1 MKNSKKG
8 QSEKIGLFSKKFL
21 KVALVI
27 ISVGLLCGFISGK
40 PLNSVVSVKE
50 NVTESQQVAQKNQV
64 AQKRSSNP
72 AAQDVEKTVEASK
85 AEAAANA
92 GSAEMTKAQSDSLE
106 LAKFK
111 ANADSTKL
119 AAQAQQ
125 DSIKI
130 SLAKRKA
137 QFAQILQKKHLVFS
151 WKSIGK
157 GIVGIALII
166 FIAWICSTDRK
177 KINWKTV
184 GMALL
189 LQFIVAF
196 SVLMFPAVQVFFEYM
211 GKCFVAVLDW
221 TKAGSNFLF
230 GPLLDQTKIGYIF
243 VFQILPTIIFFSAL
257 TSLFFYLGILQKVVW
272 CMGWV
277 MTKLMNISGA
287 ESLSCA
293 GNIFLGQTEAPLM
306 VKEYIPKM
314 SRSELMLIMVS
325 GMATMS
331 GGVLAAYI
339 AMLGCGDPVMTVEFA
354 KHLLS
359 ASVMAAPGA
368 IAMAKIL
375 KPETEPIDNSVEVT
389 KEKLGDNVLDAISRG
404 TTQGLKLAANVAA
417 MLLVFYALIAGVNY
431 ILNIISFPAF
441 DRWLAVVSHGRYT
454 DLTLQCILS
463 YIFTPVIWLTGVPTA
478 DLGLVGRLLGE
489 KLILT
494 EFIGYQS
501 LTTMLQT
508 GVFASAKSI
517 IMATYVLC
525 GFANFASIGI
535 IIGGVGGMAPNKQS
549 ILGEYGFRA
558 LLGAAL
564 VALVSAAM
572 VGMFL
577 AE

>member
-1 MKNSKKG
+1 
-8 QSEKIGLFSKKFL
+8 
-21 KVALVI
+21 
-27 ISVGLLCGFISGK
+27 
-40 PLNSVVSVKE
+40 
-50 NVTESQQVAQKNQV
+50 
-64 AQKRSSNP
+64 
-72 AAQDVEKTVEASK
+72 
-85 AEAAANA
+85 
-92 GSAEMTKAQSDSLE
+92 
-106 LAKFK
+106 
-111 ANADSTKL
+111 
-119 AAQAQQ
+119 
-125 DSIKI
+125 
-130 SLAKRKA
+130 
-137 QFAQILQKKHLVFS
+137 
-151 WKSIGK
+151 
-157 GIVGIALII
+157 
-166 FIAWICSTDRK
+166 
-177 KINWKTV
+177 
-184 GMALL
+184 
-189 LQFIVAF
+189 
-196 SVLMFPAVQVFFEYM
+196 
-211 GKCFVAVLDW
+211 
-221 TKAGSNFLF
+221 
-230 GPLLDQTKIGYIF
+230 
-243 VFQILPTIIFFSAL
+243 
-257 TSLFFYLGILQKVVW
+257 
-272 CMGWV
+272 
-277 MTKLMNISGA
+277 
-287 ESLSCA
+287 SCA

-306 VKEYIPKM
+306 VKEYIPTM

-375 KPETEPIDNSVEVT
+375 KPETEPINNSVEVT

-463 YIFTPVIWLTGVPTA
+463 YVFTPVIWLTGVPTA

-549 ILGEYGFRA
+549 VLGEYGFRA